1 MNLKV
6 IITGLTL
13 SLLMGAGLAV
23 AADSK
28 YASWSD
34 KTICRLVADISTS
47 SREDV
52 AKEAVSRGLSC
63 IPVEFS
69 HLSESAN
76 LATLGSSG
84 ELLEA
89 KKNQAENTTVSASIK
104 GETEKVIAD
113 RAKNKK
119 FMLFNNPGKEIVK
132 LLSKEKF
139 LEAYY
144 IYKYNLRFFDK
155 TELLGKKKNSVKYVD
170 SIRAIANYYYKSV
183 LENMSEVT
191 GTAYKLKNVQDQPS
205 RWLMIRKLSR
215 KVNSIEKELKALAGN
230 KRLLKATDEYWEFKK
245 NTQWIDARY
254 GGSDSRI
261 INYFKAYAFT
271 IDAQIFDV
279 YPVELDAITI
289 SRVSRK
295 AIKELHSADM
305 ITTSVL
311 KKYKNMY
318 DFQAYLGSSVLN
330 KIRLQEV
337 AESSLDDQ
345 STNIFTLME
354 LATKTNDP
362 DFLKKVFVD
371 RRVHIQHPNPSEKF
385 PLKIE
390 CFSRSCIKK
399 ANAQIQII
407 ITLKDK
413 GSNILQVGTL
423 NKTVRVKSG
432 TNVVPNPTY
441 NRLVNQLN
449 SLSRKIQ
456 AKARQ
461 QQINQQAN
469 SNNTYQSDCTAF
481 GSNINCTTTQQPND
495 YAIGAQSGALM
506 AQGLNAM
513 FGLKTEED
521 QYREVENKLLRTSP
535 SIQEASYA
543 NVNVAIPEYE
553 VTRSASATIH
563 IFDSKNKEYKS
574 LPISLIASEK
584 WLVPNNS
591 NVFSLPLNQ
600 DIKKRLL
607 ASNLVNSKASQYLT
621 LDLIQE
627 ITSSGGSLKLQ
638 EYIEPSEFVL
648 RAEQKQAAEVNIVA
662 VQSASATQAP
672 VKQNSPD
679 SDYYE
684 LLGNDEFINWAKTD
698 PILKRLLQGFVEGN
712 EKAIE
717 VLTKKWI
724 ERN

>member
-1 MNLKV
+1 
-6 IITGLTL
+6 
-13 SLLMGAGLAV
+13 
-23 AADSK
+23 
-28 YASWSD
+28 
-34 KTICRLVADISTS
+34 
-47 SREDV
+47 
-52 AKEAVSRGLSC
+52 
-63 IPVEFS
+63 
-69 HLSESAN
+69 
-76 LATLGSSG
+76 
-84 ELLEA
+84 
-89 KKNQAENTTVSASIK
+89 
-104 GETEKVIAD
+104 
-113 RAKNKK
+113 
-119 FMLFNNPGKEIVK
+119 
-132 LLSKEKF
+132 
-139 LEAYY
+139 
-144 IYKYNLRFFDK
+144 
-155 TELLGKKKNSVKYVD
+155 
-170 SIRAIANYYYKSV
+170 
-183 LENMSEVT
+183 
-191 GTAYKLKNVQDQPS
+191 
-205 RWLMIRKLSR
+205 
-215 KVNSIEKELKALAGN
+215 
-230 KRLLKATDEYWEFKK
+230 
-245 NTQWIDARY
+245 
-254 GGSDSRI
+254 
-261 INYFKAYAFT
+261 
-271 IDAQIFDV
+271 
-279 YPVELDAITI
+279 
-289 SRVSRK
+289 
-295 AIKELHSADM
+295 
-305 ITTSVL
+305 
-311 KKYKNMY
+311 
-318 DFQAYLGSSVLN
+318 
-330 KIRLQEV
+330 
-337 AESSLDDQ
+337 
-345 STNIFTLME
+345 ME
-354 LATKTNDP
+354 LATKTNNP
-362 DFLKKVFVD
+362 DFLKKVFGD

-407 ITLKDK
+407 ITLEDK
-413 GSNILQVGTL
+413 GSNILQIGTF
-423 NKTVRVKSG
+423 NKNVRVKSG

-456 AKARQ
+456 AKRRQQQ

-469 SNNTYQSDCTAF
+469 SNNTYKSDCTAF
-481 GSNINCTTTQQPND
+481 GSNINCTTTQQPNY
-495 YAIGAQSGALM
+495 YAIGAQGGALM
-506 AQGLNAM
+506 GQGVNAL

-521 QYREVENKLLRTSP
+521 QYREVENKLSRTSP
-535 SIQEASYA
+535 SIQKQSYA
-543 NVNVAIPEYE
+543 NVNVVIPEYE

-563 IFDSKNKEYKS
+563 IFDSKNREYKS
-574 LPISLIASEK
+574 LPISLIVSEK

-648 RAEQKQAAEVNIVA
+648 RAEQKEAAEVNTVA